1 MKINCILSQNL
12 NFSSILKTPYET
24 LIYLNSFGKDIKEKN
39 FNVCSEYLDK
49 NNIVS
54 EIKSKASDNM
64 LLELSKKFSES
75 IYPILCIRCRLSD
88 PIKKNIDYLYKRHKE
103 FHEIDYPTMHSYVL
117 NDRGEKFINSSTVNN
132 KKFKNPFNWKSL
144 SIITSNNLYPFSEK

>member
-12 NFSSILKTPYET
+12 NFLAILNNPYET

-39 FNVCSEYLDK
+39 FNVCSKYLDK

-75 IYPILCIRCRLSD
+75 IYPILCID
-88 PIKKNIDYLYKRHKE
+88 EKNL
-103 FHEIDYPTMHSYVL
+103 
-117 NDRGEKFINSSTVNN
+117 
-132 KKFKNPFNWKSL
+132 
-144 SIITSNNLYPFSEK
+144 